1 MTARRIAFAAP
12 FAALTLAAGASQ
24 AQTQTQT
31 QTQPNQQQQAL
42 GAVLGALFG
51 DRLGVSTNLEAQWTR
66 GQSPLAAQRTQFDT
80 RVDTEARSGRLTT
93 ANATRIKA
101 DYADLVTL
109 EARYAA
115 DGRFTTQERSDL
127 ADRYGTLTQVLA
139 EGGYAQP
146 SGSTT
151 ASAAEGRADFD
162 RRVDAAVSARRVTR
176 TEGTRL
182 KTEYQAVVTAEA
194 GYIRAGGVS
203 ASQRADL
210 DARLDALDVRV
221 GDAPATTTPTAQD
234 YRGRLAA
241 IERAL
246 PSSGLATAAQTQL
259 RVEHG
264 DLARLEA
271 AYTRINPSA
280 DDRAYIERRLADLET
295 RARVHR

>member
-1 MTARRIAFAAP
+1 MTRTTAFAASL
-12 FAALTLAAGASQ
+12 AALTLAAGAAQ
-24 AQTQTQT
+24 AQT

-51 DRLGVSTNLEAQWTR
+51 DRLGVTTNLDAQWAR
-66 GQSPLAAQRTQFDT
+66 GQSPLGAQRAQFDT
-80 RVDTEARSGRLTT
+80 RVDTEVRAGRLTT
-93 ANATRIKA
+93 ANATRLKA
-101 DYADLVTL
+101 DYADLVVL
-109 EARYAA
+109 ETRYAA
-115 DGRFTTQERSDL
+115 DGRFTTQERADL
-127 ADRYGTLTQVLA
+127 SDRYGALTQVLA
-139 EGGYAQP
+139 EGGYAP

-162 RRVDAAVSARRVTR
+162 RRVDAAVNARRVTR

-182 KTEYQAVVTAEA
+182 KTDYQAVVTAEA
-194 GYIRAGGVS
+194 GFIRAGGVS
-203 ASQRADL
+203 ATQRTDL
-210 DARLDALDVRV
+210 DARLDALDARL
-221 GDAPATTTPTAQD
+221 GDGPSAATPSAQD

-246 PSSGLATAAQTQL
+246 PSAGLNAAAQTQL

-271 AYTRINPSA
+271 AYARMSPSA

-295 RARVHR
+295 RARVRR